1 MHDIEALL
9 GQDMGNRGGH
19 APIVL
24 RDEDTAG
31 KVQWSLLTCTGFNL
45 DLPAPVANRLH
56 GGRRI
61 DG

>member
-1 MHDIEALL
+1 
-9 GQDMGNRGGH
+9 MGDRGGH

-31 KVQWSLLTCTGFNL
+31 EVQWSLLTCTGFNL

-56 GGRRI
+56 RGRCI